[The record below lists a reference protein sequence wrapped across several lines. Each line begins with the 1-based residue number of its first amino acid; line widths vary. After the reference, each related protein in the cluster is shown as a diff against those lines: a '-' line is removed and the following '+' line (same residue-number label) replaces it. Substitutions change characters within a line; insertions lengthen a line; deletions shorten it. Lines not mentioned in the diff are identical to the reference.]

1 MLLEFKDFEK
11 ARLAVEHIVEDF
23 GVDIQ
28 TELDESGKDI
38 PTKGKRQFYNHMN
51 ALFLN
56 VVLNRLDEL
65 GPEVKPRALEARG
78 KIYEIIKA
86 L

>member
-1 MLLEFKDFEK
+1 MQLEFKDFEK
-11 ARLAVEHIVEDF
+11 ARKTVERIVADF
-23 GVDIQ
+23 NIDIQ

-38 PTKGKRQFYNHMN
+38 PTEGKRQFYNHMN

-56 VVLNRLDEL
+56 VILNRLDEL
-65 GPEVKPRALEARG
+65 GPKVKPRAFEARR
-78 KIYEIIKA
+78 KIVEIINT